1 MVSSRI
7 RHGRAGGEPSGHWR
21 IALAVAASSL
31 IGAWAG
37 ASAASFAV
45 AASATAVGEEHY
57 RATHLQQ
64 RLLLL
69 ARLPRAGVTAAG
81 AAVTG
86 GLTLFLA
93 GLAGRWQLARMRPWA
108 GRLSL
113 GWLPLCIL
121 AFLGPLQGSL
131 HDMGTRRAAA
141 GLVGA
146 ALVGSWGLHLWL
158 TARRAFCKRLVAQR
172 RWTRLGFAMFGLL
185 LPLTLWA
192 SLVQWP
198 TGDEPHYLLAVESI
212 LRDGDLDIR
221 NNHTLDQYRYFHPG
235 QITHAHALV
244 GTDGRWLSKHSPGL
258 PVVAAPFYALGGRWG
273 VVLLMT
279 TLTAWLTVS
288 LYRVALQAGA
298 DDDRTTA
305 LGWWASF
312 SIPLLAYANQMF
324 PAVIVAL
331 AVSEGC
337 RLWLEHRVTGTRAVA
352 VLLGLGLV
360 PWFHLGSAQLS
371 VPLMAAL
378 CLRISR
384 RTQKPIWP
392 WAAPLLVPASLILFY
407 YAHLGRILP
416 PFGSYGEYRLAEAPL
431 VLLRLLVD
439 QEHGILIHAPF
450 WAGAA
455 WGLAKAARAK
465 GWLVPSLL
473 GLAHVLLVASYSWW
487 YGGWAPPGRFLLPV
501 LPMTLVPL
509 ALSCRRV
516 TGREKCLGGWAFV
529 VGLAMTAYPA
539 WRYNAHDGSA
549 AILDSVGALAEW
561 DVYSLFP
568 SGTPKG
574 FLLAGV
580 YLAGFLWASWSGRSV
595 KPDRS

>member
-1 MVSSRI
+1 MVGPRI
-7 RHGRAGGEPSGHWR
+7 KHQCAGAEPSGRWR
-21 IALAVAASSL
+21 VALAVAASSL

-37 ASAASFAV
+37 ASARSFAV
-45 AASATAVGEEHY
+45 AASATAVGAEHY
-57 RATHLQQ
+57 RAVHLQGE
-64 RLLLL
+64 LLLL
-69 ARLPRAGVTAAG
+69 TRLPRGGVATAA
-81 AAVTG
+81 AAATG
-86 GLTLFLA
+86 GLTLLLA
-93 GLAGRWQLARMRPWA
+93 GLAGRWQLARMQSWVARV
-108 GRLSL
+108 SL
-113 GWLPLCIL
+113 GWLPLCLL

-131 HDMGTRRAAA
+131 QDMGTRRAAA

-158 TARRAFCKRLVAQR
+158 TARGAFCKRLVAQR
-172 RWTRLGFAMFGLL
+172 RWTGLGFTMFGLL
-185 LPLTLWA
+185 LPLTLWG

-198 TGDEPHYLLAVESI
+198 TGDEPHYLLAVQSI

-221 NNHTLDQYRYFHPG
+221 NNHTLDQYRYFQPG
-235 QITHAHALV
+235 QTTHAHALV
-244 GTDGRWLSKHSPGL
+244 GRDGRWLSKHSPGL
-258 PVVAAPFYALGGRWG
+258 AVAAAPFYALGGRWG

-279 TLTAWLTVS
+279 VLTAWLTVS

-305 LGWWASF
+305 LGWWTSF
-312 SIPLLAYANQMF
+312 SIPVVVYANQMF

-337 RLWLEHRVTGTRAVA
+337 RLWLERRVTATRAAA

-360 PWFHLGSAQLS
+360 PWFHLGSTQLS

-378 CLRISR
+378 SLRISR
-384 RTQKPIWP
+384 KTRQSIWL
-392 WAAPLLVPASLILFY
+392 WTTPLLIPASLMLFY

-416 PFGSYGEYRLAEAPL
+416 SFGSYGAYRPAEIPL

-473 GLAHVLLVASYSWW
+473 GLAHVLFVASYSWW

-501 LPMTLVPL
+501 LPVALVPL
-509 ALSCRRV
+509 ALSRRRV
-516 TGREKCLGGWAFV
+516 TGRERCLGGWALV

-549 AILDSVGALAEW
+549 AILDSIGAVVQW
-561 DVYSLFP
+561 DVHSLFP
-568 SGTPKG
+568 SGTPRG

-580 YLAGFLWASWSGRSV
+580 YLAGFLWASWSARSV
-595 KPDRS
+595 EPNRS